1 MRSNTMHNV
10 VRAGLLALTLLTG
23 ACATTPPPGSDVD
36 AYAPND
42 PIEPVNRAIFS
53 FNVFADDY
61 VIRPVAQAYRDYLPD
76 GVRNSIHN
84 FLANLRAPIIFANDA
99 LQGQG
104 KLAGD
109 TFGRFWVN
117 TFLGL
122 GGFIDVGTKIGIPY
136 HNADFGQTLGTW
148 GIGSGPYI
156 VLPILGPSNPRD
168 TVGLVADTLG
178 DPFRAVMSEQGDAGD
193 YVNYSR
199 AVISGI
205 DLRSRNIDLLD
216 RLRSTSLDYYA
227 TIRSI
232 YDQRRAAEIRHETP
246 PNAPPGLTP

>member
-1 MRSNTMHNV
+1 MRSNTMHDA
-10 VRAGLLALTLLTG
+10 VRAGILALTLLTG
-23 ACATTPPPGSDVD
+23 ACATTPPPGGEVD
-36 AYAPND
+36 AYAAND
-42 PIEPVNRAIFS
+42 PIEPVNRAVFS
-53 FNVFADDY
+53 FNTAADDY

-76 GVRNSIHN
+76 GVRTSIHS
-84 FLANLRAPIIFANDA
+84 FLNNLRAPVIFANDA

-148 GIGSGPYI
+148 GVGSGPYL

-168 TVGLVADTLG
+168 TVGIVADTLG
-178 DPFRAVMSEQGDAGD
+178 DPVRGALHAQGDAGD
-193 YVNYSR
+193 GAQLGRSV
-199 AVISGI
+199 VSGI

-216 RLRSTSLDYYA
+216 RIRSTSLDYYA
-227 TIRSI
+227 TIRSA

-246 PNAPPGLTP
+246 PDAPPGLTP